1 MENYI
6 DFTEVELFKIV
17 THHVGN
23 KLRDEK
29 YFLSQEE
36 SKIEKETKNYL
47 LKYFLSSVRNEELY
61 RFSHTVDIDLNS
73 IYSVVQDIFNDPT
86 SFILNSQNIAKL
98 LYESSMHPKIKD
110 GQLNIVL
117 FANAIIDKNK
127 TDAIGIFKS
136 ESNAPFLQMEK
147 SKSKFNISHQFGF
160 DLKELDKGCIIF
172 NTDDE
177 GYKVAVVD
185 RSKSAEAQYWK
196 DDFLNIETIKNEY
209 HQTNQFLGIAKQFVT
224 NQLSS
229 EFKVTKPDQV
239 DFLNKSVDYFKNH
252 EVFDRND
259 FEKSVFADENVIDAF
274 RSFNQTYSSEN
285 EIDLPDS
292 FEISEKAVKKQA
304 RSFKNIVKLDK
315 NFHIYIHGN
324 RDLIEQGV
332 DENGRKF
339 YKIFY
344 ENEL

>member
-6 DFTEVELFKIV
+6 DFTEVELCKII

-36 SKIEKETKNYL
+36 SLIENETKNYL

-61 RFSHTVDIDLNS
+61 KFSHTVDIDLNN
-73 IYSVVQDIFNDPT
+73 IYSVVQDIFSDSE

-110 GQLNIVL
+110 GQLNVVL

-127 TDAIGIFKS
+127 TNAIGIFKS

-147 SKSKFNISHQFGF
+147 NNSKFSISHQFGF

-172 NTDDE
+172 NTDDK
-177 GYKVAVVD
+177 GYKVAVID

-196 DDFLNIETIKNEY
+196 DDFLSIEVIKNEY

-224 NQLSS
+224 NQLSN
-229 EFKVTKPDQV
+229 EFGITKTDQV
-239 DFLNKSVDYFKNH
+239 DFLNKSVDYFKKH
-252 EVFDRND
+252 EIFDRTD
-259 FEKSVFADENVIDAF
+259 FEKEVFSDKNVIDAF
-274 RSFNQTYSSEN
+274 HNFNQNYSDEN
-285 EIDLPDS
+285 EIELPDS

-304 RSFKNIVKLDK
+304 RNFKNIVKLDK

-324 RDLIEQGV
+324 RDLIEQGI

-344 ENEL
+344 ENEI